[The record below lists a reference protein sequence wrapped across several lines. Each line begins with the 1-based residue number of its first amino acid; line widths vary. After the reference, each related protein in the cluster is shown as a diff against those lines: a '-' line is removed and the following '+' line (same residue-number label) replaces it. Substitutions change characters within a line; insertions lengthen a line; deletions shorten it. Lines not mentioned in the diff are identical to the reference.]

1 MISRLIKSKK
11 AQISFE
17 FSILFLAILLI
28 SLITISHFLLQN
40 FSKDDWVIDS
50 VDSAAKT
57 SVLLINSGY
66 NGIHPNTTLIYGG
79 ISWSDDKKS
88 IYIYISPKDYVTNE
102 IKNFIKSYIYN
113 TTKINQSVY
122 NITINPTQI

>member
-1 MISRLIKSKK
+1 MISRLIKIKK

-57 SVLLINSGY
+57 SILLINSGY
-66 NGIHPNTTLIYGG
+66 NGIHPNITLIYGG

-102 IKNFIKSYIYN
+102 IKNFIKGYIYN

-122 NITINPTQI
+122 NITIISI

>member
-1 MISRLIKSKK
+1 MISKLTKSKK
-11 AQISFE
+11 AQVSLE
-17 FSILFLAILLI
+17 FSILFLFILLI
-28 SLITISHFLLQN
+28 SLITISYFLLQN
-40 FSKDDWVIDS
+40 FSKDDLVIDS

-66 NGIHPNTTLIYGG
+66 NGIHSNTTLIYVG

-88 IYIYISPKDYVTNE
+88 IYIYISPDNVTSE

-122 NITINPTQI
+122 NISIITINPT